1 MESGTMEAYLAPRAK
16 KGLKWRGPVA
26 VLCLALACTAVITAF
41 ERAGEL
47 QAVDALAYALIL
59 ALLLWPVARIAL
71 HAARR
76 RDALIIA
83 RALADIAEETVPLES
98 FSALVHVHKPAKR
111 LCTLVARGYLRSV
124 HMDPA
129 RGAICLTAPNARVA
143 GGDIVEVECP
153 GCGAK
158 NRVAGGRIGRCEYC
172 GQPLAPHNKRK
183 KENA

>member
-1 MESGTMEAYLAPRAK
+1 MEAYLAPRAE

-26 VLCLALACTAVITAF
+26 ILCLTLAISAVITAC

-47 QAVDALAYALIL
+47 QAVDVLAYALL
-59 ALLLWPVARIAL
+59 LTLLLWPAGRIAL

-76 RDALIIA
+76 RDAVRIA
-83 RALADIAEETVPLES
+83 RALADIAEETVTLES
-98 FSALVHVHKPAKR
+98 FSALVHVQRPAKR
-111 LCTLVARGYLRSV
+111 LCTLVERGYLRGV

-143 GGDIVEVECP
+143 DGDIVELECP
-153 GCGAK
+153 GCGAR
-158 NRVAGGRIGRCEYC
+158 NRVARGRIGRCEYC

-183 KENA
+183 KENAK